1 MKELQE
7 RPPGRSVPVVFE
19 EKTRVSVAGP
29 EGTEKRSG
37 KSCVPRHLG
46 GFGMLSPLPWE
57 VGDGD
62 L

>member
-1 MKELQE
+1 M
-7 RPPGRSVPVVFE
+7 PVVFE

-37 KSCVPRHLG
+37 KSCVPRHLS